1 MTSNDLLSVP
11 TEYHQSSQRFCS
23 MWKELVD
30 KGQEA
35 GDEIVNMIRILQLNG
50 YSRTK
55 AIEKIVLDHSHLN
68 GFSRMTIYRKLPD
81 NMKHEYYDDED
92 DYDDDSATMVHHTS
106 AVSNDTFE
114 KVILQPIDVNNVIS
128 TTNGYIETHPDNLSY
143 IQILLEKNRLLT
155 KKLEFIEK
163 SGQPLNFVK
172 EYQSKDNSK
181 IQEYESLL
189 VYKGQIFPL
198 SVTLNLTTE
207 KMSVF
212 LDKVRCEKL
221 NKTIN
226 NKNKK

>member
-1 MTSNDLLSVP
+1 MTLNDLLSVP
-11 TEYHQSSQRFCS
+11 PEYHLSSQRFCS

-35 GDEIVNMIRILQLNG
+35 GDEIVNMVRILQSNG

-55 AIEKIVLDHSHLN
+55 AIEKIILDHSHLN
-68 GFSRMTIYRKLPD
+68 GFSRMTIDRKLPD
-81 NMKHEYYDDED
+81 NMKHEYYDDD
-92 DYDDDSATMVHHTS
+92 DSDDDSDTMMHHNS

-114 KVILQPIDVNNVIS
+114 KVLLQPINVNDVIS
-128 TTNGYIETHPDNLSY
+128 TTNDYIKTHPDNHSY

-181 IQEYESLL
+181 IQEYESLF